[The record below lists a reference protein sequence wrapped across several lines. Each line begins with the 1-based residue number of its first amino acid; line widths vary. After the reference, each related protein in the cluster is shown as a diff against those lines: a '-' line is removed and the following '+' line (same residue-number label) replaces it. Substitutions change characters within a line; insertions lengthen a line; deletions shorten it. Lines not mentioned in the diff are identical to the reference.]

1 MKENITDKEKK
12 EIEEMTN
19 ELVAIV
25 PMVKPK
31 EDSYTDYCKQI
42 ATALRNVGYRKET
55 IIVKE
60 FAEKLKEKIEFREQE
75 LITSCK
81 QIEET
86 DMLECDLFRTAR
98 EYGLYNIIDQLAKEN
113 GVEEE

>member
-1 MKENITDKEKK
+1 MNKNITDKEKK

-60 FAEKLKEKIEFREQE
+60 FAEKLTKAFYELEQDNYKAGRKESAFGVMCAGHLVYEI
-75 LITSCK
+75 
-81 QIEET
+81 
-86 DMLECDLFRTAR
+86 
-98 EYGLYNIIDQLAKEN
+98 AKEF
-113 GVEEE
+113 GAEEK

>member
-1 MKENITDKEKK
+1 MLNEKNNCSQSKKGVGGNMKENITDKEKK

-42 ATALRNVGYRKET
+42 ATALRNVGYRKQLL
-55 IIVKE
+55 KE
-60 FAEKLKEKIEFREQE
+60 FEDKKKKILRA
-75 LITSCK
+75 
-81 QIEET
+81 
-86 DMLECDLFRTAR
+86 RTN
-98 EYGLYNIIDQLAKEN
+98 LVNK
-113 GVEEE
+113 